1 MTNLRVLR
9 RSAPSL
15 PNEAGAPPRSLA
27 DVYRSYCRYVGAV
40 CLRISGRRAEVD
52 DLIQDVFAEAAA
64 TYDALREPDAVR
76 GWLATIAVRVTRR
89 RLRRRRLYSLIGLT
103 ADGDY
108 EQIADPHASPHDR
121 ALIAAVYRG
130 LDALDADE
138 RIAFVLHH
146 VEGETIEIVAR
157 LCACSTT
164 TAKRRIFRARTA
176 LERRLSDE

>member
-1 MTNLRVLR
+1 
-9 RSAPSL
+9 
-15 PNEAGAPPRSLA
+15 
-27 DVYRSYCRYVGAV
+27 VYRSYCRYVGAV

-52 DLIQDVFAEAAA
+52 DLIQDVFAEAAS

-76 GWLATIAVRVTRR
+76 SWLATIAVRVTRR

-103 ADGDY
+103 AEGDY
-108 EQIADPHASPHDR
+108 EQIADTRASPHER
-121 ALIAAVYRG
+121 ALIGAVYRA
-130 LDALDADE
+130 LDALDADA

-146 VEGETIEIVAR
+146 VEGETIDTVAR

-164 TAKRRIFRARTA
+164 TAKRRILRARTA

>member
-9 RSAPSL
+9 PA
-15 PNEAGAPPRSLA
+15 APPTPVGAGTPPRALD

-40 CLRISGRRAEVD
+40 CLRISGRRAELD
-52 DLIQDVFAEAAA
+52 DLIQDVFAEAASS
-64 TYDALREPDAVR
+64 YDALREPEAVR

-103 ADGDY
+103 AEGEY
-108 EQIADPHASPHDR
+108 EQIADPAASPHER
-121 ALIAAVYRG
+121 ALVAAVYRV
-130 LDALDADE
+130 LDQLDTDD

-146 VEGETIEIVAR
+146 VEGETLEAVAR

-164 TAKRRIFRARTA
+164 TAKRRISRAKA
-176 LERRLSDE
+176 AVEQRLSDD